1 MSVDNLKPEGFDN
14 EISFSLR
21 KGEILGVEGLMGA
34 GRTEIMRA
42 IFGVDKHNG
51 GTVTVN
57 RSVLNCKKPED
68 AIKAGIAFITENR
81 KSEGLI
87 LDFSSFHITLP
98 NLAKFVHLMYW
109 IRASSISLLTN
120 CLKS

>member
-1 MSVDNLKPEGFDN
+1 
-14 EISFSLR
+14 
-21 KGEILGVEGLMGA
+21 
-34 GRTEIMRA
+34 MRA

-57 RSVLNCKKPED
+57 GSVLNCKKPED

-87 LDFSSFHITLP
+87 LDFSISSNITLP
-98 NLAKFVHLMYW
+98 NLDEICPSHVLDKGKLNSFADELSKKA
-109 IRASSISLLTN
+109 R
-120 CLKS
+120 C